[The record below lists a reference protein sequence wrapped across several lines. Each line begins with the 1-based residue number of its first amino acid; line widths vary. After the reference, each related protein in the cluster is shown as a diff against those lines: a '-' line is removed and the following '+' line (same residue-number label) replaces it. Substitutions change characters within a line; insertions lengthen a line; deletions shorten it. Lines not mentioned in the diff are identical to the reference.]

1 MCSLYLFTF
10 LIIKTFLKRYS
21 VVLYVLCIILKSHY
35 STCFIIIIIIII
47 IIIKFLKVTIRFKA
61 ATTHRRCFLYL
72 FKPKK
77 KRTNQQPHK
86 FFIIRYGL
94 NLPPSNRKLG
104 ASKQTK
110 NEPLSIT
117 PNLNLQ
123 SCNTSS
129 LTTF

>member
-1 MCSLYLFTF
+1 MLFIPFTF
-10 LIIKTFLKRYS
+10 LAIKTFLKRYS

-35 STCFIIIIIIII
+35 STCFIIII

-117 PNLNLQ
+117 PNLNL
-123 SCNTSS
+123 
-129 LTTF
+129 